1 MRYETVKIRRDL
13 NDQLKNLEK
22 NHEIS
27 EANLQIELENI
38 QELTNEYVN
47 KLNQIQDNKE
57 KEILE

>member
-1 MRYETVKIRRDL
+1 MIPMHLRP
-13 NDQLKNLEK
+13 LKKQFPHLILEDNLK
-22 NHEIS
+22 
-27 EANLQIELENI
+27 IELENI